1 MDSICLNDLAYGN
14 KGGVTMGG
22 KLLWTSVTVFLVAQA
37 FAFPAANIVAAIFA
51 IIGCV
56 LMWLDK

>member
-1 MDSICLNDLAYGN
+1 M
-14 KGGVTMGG
+14 GV
-22 KLLWTSVTVFLVAQA
+22 KLLWTAVTIFLISLA
-37 FAFPAANIVAAIFA
+37 FAFPAAAIVAAVIA

>member
-1 MDSICLNDLAYGN
+1 
-14 KGGVTMGG
+14 MGI
-22 KLLWTSVTVFLVAQA
+22 KLLWTAVAIFIVA
-37 FAFPAANIVAAIFA
+37 PVISIPAAAIVAAVLG